1 MWRFGSH
8 LPFRTLFFRTDIYLG
23 QGGTQ
28 SNSKQEAERKR
39 KERGGREEKRKKKN
53 LASAALSAVHK
64 NER

>member
-39 KERGGREEKRKKKN
+39 KERGGREEKRKKN

>member
-39 KERGGREEKRKKKN
+39 KERGAREEKKKKT
-53 LASAALSAVHK
+53 
-64 NER
+64 